1 MEQEEYR
8 GNIIHFIVEKPSG
21 SPFCNASGYV
31 VFYQGRKLRS
41 LRIAGTPDHFTVE
54 EDAKQEFLSI
64 AKILID
70 RRLRT

>member
-8 GNIIHFIVEKPSG
+8 GNIIHFVIEKRSG
-21 SPFCNASGYV
+21 SPFWNARGYV
-31 VFYQGRKLRS
+31 VFYKARKLRS
-41 LRIAGTPDHFTVE
+41 LSIEGSPDHFTAK

-70 RRLRT
+70 RRLRR

>member
-8 GNIIHFIVEKPSG
+8 GNIIHFVVEKPSG
-21 SPFCNASGYV
+21 SRFWNARGYV
-31 VFYQGRKLRS
+31 VFYHARKLRS
-41 LRIAGTPDHFTVE
+41 LSIAGTPDHFAVE

>member
-8 GNIIHFIVEKPSG
+8 GNIIHFVIERRSD
-21 SPFCNASGYV
+21 SRYWNAAGYV
-31 VFYQGRKLRS
+31 VFYQARKLRS
-41 LRIAGTPDHFTVE
+41 LRIEGTPDHFTVE

-70 RRLRT
+70 RRLRK

>member
-8 GNIIHFIVEKPSG
+8 GNIIHFVVEKASG
-21 SPFCNASGYV
+21 SSFWNARGYV
-31 VFYQGRKLRS
+31 VFYQDRKLRS
-41 LRIAGTPDHFTVE
+41 LSIAGTPDHFTVE

-70 RRLRT
+70 RRLRP

>member
-8 GNIIHFIVEKPSG
+8 GNIIHFVVEQPSG
-21 SPFCNASGYV
+21 SQFWNARGYI
-31 VFYQGRKLRS
+31 VFYEAQKVQS
-41 LRIAGTPDHFTVE
+41 LSIAGTPEHFTVE

-70 RRLRT
+70 RRLRP